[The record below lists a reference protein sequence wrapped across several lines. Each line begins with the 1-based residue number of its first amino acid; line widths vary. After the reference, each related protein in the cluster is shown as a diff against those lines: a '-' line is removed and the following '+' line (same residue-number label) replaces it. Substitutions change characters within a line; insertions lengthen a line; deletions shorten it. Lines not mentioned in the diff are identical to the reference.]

1 MGGCCDDRGF
11 GRDSGVTSG
20 EVRDHGTNRQK
31 RSVAQRI
38 AFVVLGIGSLFGFF
52 FLGFILYWIIRQGA
66 PALSWQFLTDVPRK
80 MATEGGIAPMIV
92 GSIYLTAGA
101 LLVAMPFALGSAIW
115 LSEYAWKG
123 WWVRAIRIGV
133 NTLAGVPSIVFGLV
147 GLGLFVYALDFGVSL
162 LSGACTLA
170 MLTLPIL
177 IRASEEALRAVPR
190 SFREGSLAL
199 GATRWHM
206 IRTVVLPSALPGI
219 LTGSVLGM
227 ARAIGET
234 APIMFTATA
243 FLLTQPYPHSLFDKV
258 STLPYHLYALVQ
270 FNPHYNETKHIQ
282 YGIVLV
288 LMIVVTLLNMTAIV
302 WRIRA
307 RRSKAW

>member
-1 MGGCCDDRGF
+1 MKTTP
-11 GRDSGVTSG
+11 TSSKTS
-20 EVRDHGTNRQK
+20 RRKTAQC
-31 RSVAQRI
+31 VA
-38 AFVVLGIGSLFGFF
+38 FSLLGLGSLFGFF
-52 FLGFILYWIIRQGA
+52 FLAFIVFWIVRQGA
-66 PALSWQFLTDVPRK
+66 PAITWEFLTQAPRR

-92 GSIYLTAGA
+92 GSIYLTLGSLIVA
-101 LLVAMPFALGSAIW
+101 LPFALGSAIW

-147 GLGLFVYALDFGVSL
+147 GLSLFVYTLGFGVSL

-170 MLTLPIL
+170 MLSLPIL

-206 IRTVVLPSALPGI
+206 IRTVVLPAALPGI

-243 FLLTQPYPHSLFDKV
+243 FMLTQPYPHSLFDKV

-270 FNPHYNETKHIQ
+270 FNPYYNETKPIQ

-288 LMIVVTLLNMTAIV
+288 LMVVVTLLNLTAIV
-302 WRIRA
+302 WRTRA
-307 RRSKAW
+307 RRRKAW

>member
-1 MGGCCDDRGF
+1 MKTTP
-11 GRDSGVTSG
+11 TSS
-20 EVRDHGTNRQK
+20 ETSRRKTAQC
-31 RSVAQRI
+31 VA
-38 AFVVLGIGSLFGFF
+38 FSLLGLGSLFGFF
-52 FLGFILYWIIRQGA
+52 FLAFIVFWIVRQGA
-66 PALSWQFLTDVPRK
+66 PAITWEFLTQAPRR

-92 GSIYLTAGA
+92 GSIYLTLGSLIVA
-101 LLVAMPFALGSAIW
+101 LPFALGSAIW
-115 LSEYAWKG
+115 LSEYAWRG

-147 GLGLFVYALDFGVSL
+147 GLSLFVYTLGFGVSL

-170 MLTLPIL
+170 MLSLPIL

-206 IRTVVLPSALPGI
+206 IRTVVLPAALPGI

-243 FLLTQPYPHSLFDKV
+243 FMLTQPYPHSLFDKV

-270 FNPHYNETKHIQ
+270 FNPYYNETKPIQ

-288 LMIVVTLLNMTAIV
+288 LMVVVTLLNLTAIV
-302 WRIRA
+302 WHTRA
-307 RRSKAW
+307 RRRKAW

>member
-1 MGGCCDDRGF
+1 MKTTP
-11 GRDSGVTSG
+11 TSSKTS
-20 EVRDHGTNRQK
+20 RRKTAQC
-31 RSVAQRI
+31 VA
-38 AFVVLGIGSLFGFF
+38 FSLLGLGSLFGFF
-52 FLGFILYWIIRQGA
+52 FLAFIVFWIVRQGA
-66 PALSWQFLTDVPRK
+66 PAITWEFLTQAPRR

-92 GSIYLTAGA
+92 GSIYLTLGSLIVA
-101 LLVAMPFALGSAIW
+101 LPFALGSAIW

-147 GLGLFVYALDFGVSL
+147 GLSLFVYTLGFGVSL

-170 MLTLPIL
+170 MLSLPIL

-206 IRTVVLPSALPGI
+206 IRTVVLPAALPGI

-243 FLLTQPYPHSLFDKV
+243 FMLTQPYPHSLFDKV

-270 FNPHYNETKHIQ
+270 FNPYYNETKPIQ

-288 LMIVVTLLNMTAIV
+288 LMVVVTLLNLTAIV
-302 WRIRA
+302 WHTRA
-307 RRSKAW
+307 RRRKAW

>member
-1 MGGCCDDRGF
+1 MAAQTEYALRK
-11 GRDSGVTSG
+11 
-20 EVRDHGTNRQK
+20 K
-31 RSVAQRI
+31 RSLTQWI
-38 AFVVLGIGSLFGFF
+38 AFSLLGVGSLFGFF
-52 FLGFILYWIIRQGA
+52 FLAFILYWIVSQGA
-66 PALSWQFLTDVPRK
+66 PAVTWEFLTDIPRN
-80 MATEGGIAPMIV
+80 MATEGGIAPCIV
-92 GSIYLTAGA
+92 GSIYLTLGS

-147 GLGLFVYALDFGVSL
+147 GLGLFVYALGFGISL

-170 MLTLPIL
+170 MLSLPIL
-177 IRASEEALRAVPR
+177 IRASEEALRAVPN
-190 SFREGSLAL
+190 SFREGALAL
-199 GATRWHM
+199 GATRWRM
-206 IRTVVLPSALPGI
+206 IRTVVLPTAVPGI

-243 FLLTQPYPHSLFDKV
+243 FMLSQPYPTSIFDRV

-270 FNPHYNETKHIQ
+270 FSPHYNETKPIQ
-282 YGIVLV
+282 YGIVFVLV
-288 LMIVVTLLNMTAIV
+288 IVVTLLNLTAII
-302 WRIRA
+302 WRTRA
-307 RRSKAW
+307 RRKKAW

>member
-1 MGGCCDDRGF
+1 MSDRMPPQVSTAAEWE
-11 GRDSGVTSG
+11 R
-20 EVRDHGTNRQK
+20 RK
-31 RSVAQRI
+31 RSVSQWI
-38 AFVVLGIGSLFGFF
+38 AFSLLGVGSLFGFF
-52 FLGFILYWIIRQGA
+52 FLAFILYWIIRQGA
-66 PALSWQFLTDVPRK
+66 PAITWEFLTDVPRN
-80 MATEGGIAPMIV
+80 MATAGGIAPMIV
-92 GSIYLTAGA
+92 GSVYLTLGS

-147 GLGLFVYALDFGVSL
+147 GLGLFVYALNFGVSL
-162 LSGACTLA
+162 LSGMCTLA

-199 GATRWHM
+199 GATRWTM
-206 IRTVVLPSALPGI
+206 IRTVVLPTALPGI

-243 FLLTQPYPHSLFDKV
+243 FMISQPYPTSLLDKV

-270 FNPHYNETKHIQ
+270 FNPFYTETKHIQ
-282 YGIVLV
+282 YGIVFV
-288 LMIVVTLLNMTAIV
+288 LMVVVTLLNLTAII
-302 WRIRA
+302 WRTRV
-307 RRSKAW
+307 RRKKAW